1 MAIGGRC
8 GLNLA
13 IAQGIL
19 WPLSYKRDI
28 ENGTGLGGW
37 RLTLS
42 INGADV
48 LDQGLEFVGSP
59 LLHWIFAQEICALG
73 RSTSGRHISGPH
85 QTYHYHLLEMS
96 SISSLYRALWYMAS
110 STLFSV
116 MKQRMRTTCVC
127 PIRCARSWACKSA

>member
-85 QTYHYHLLEMS
+85 QTYHYHLLEIGTGLPVLS
-96 SISSLYRALWYMAS
+96 WL
-110 STLFSV
+110 
-116 MKQRMRTTCVC
+116 VC
-127 PIRCARSWACKSA
+127 GFCGIRGDSEEA